1 MKKEYI
7 FILSVLILSLTA
19 IMAYEF
25 PEAWRARK
33 AQQEYEAYMHEM
45 YEKSLAVEAQ
55 FDNMVT
61 YCKEHDEDLIKV
73 SEMFL
78 EQYHEDI
85 TSQETAE
92 IAQNNTSS
100 EWTELSEKLTLEYST
115 DSDLSGKSVWYFCVG
130 GGGSMLYIVYI
141 NADNDGVYEFGK
153 DGYLRGRE
161 EKINDNLY
169 VCIFYDPMI
178 GL

>member
-1 MKKEYI
+1 
-7 FILSVLILSLTA
+7 
-19 IMAYEF
+19 
-25 PEAWRARK
+25 
-33 AQQEYEAYMHEM
+33 M
-45 YEKSLAVEAQ
+45 YEKGLAVKEQ
-55 FDNMVT
+55 FDDMVI
-61 YCKEHDEDLIKV
+61 YCKEHEEDLIKV

-100 EWTELSEKLTLEYST
+100 EWTELSEKITLEYST
-115 DSDLSGKSVWYFCVG
+115 GYNYDKKCVYYFCTG
-130 GGGSMLYIVYI
+130 GGNCILYVVYFH
-141 NADNDGVYEFGK
+141 ADDSEVYAFSKESYVCIK
-153 DGYLRGRE
+153 K

-169 VCIFYDPMI
+169 VCIFEDQMA